1 MSSNHVNLPT
11 VDRLPI
17 VSSPFE
23 NLEQSDQVS
32 RLRHYQIRPGN
43 DNVAVAEDE
52 DFSLIHVKEILD
64 RGQDLT
70 KVSRL
75 APP

>member
-1 MSSNHVNLPT
+1 MNLLT

-32 RLRHYQIRPGN
+32 QLRHYQIRPGEN
-43 DNVAVAEDE
+43 DNVAVAEDDE

-70 KVSRL
+70 KSHV
-75 APP
+75 

>member
-1 MSSNHVNLPT
+1 MNLPT

-32 RLRHYQIRPGN
+32 QLRHYQIRPRGN
-43 DNVAVAEDE
+43 DNVAVAEDDE

>member
-1 MSSNHVNLPT
+1 MNLLPT

-32 RLRHYQIRPGN
+32 RLRHYQIRPEREN
-43 DNVAVAEDE
+43 DNVAVAEDDE

>member
-1 MSSNHVNLPT
+1 MNLLPT

-23 NLEQSDQVS
+23 NLEQSDQVFS
-32 RLRHYQIRPGN
+32 TPALPNKARRTN
-43 DNVAVAEDE
+43 DNVAVAEDDE

>member
-1 MSSNHVNLPT
+1 M
-11 VDRLPI
+11 I
-17 VSSPFE
+17 K
-23 NLEQSDQVS
+23 VS
-32 RLRHYQIRPGN
+32 RLRHYQIRPEREN
-43 DNVAVAEDE
+43 DNVAVAEDDE

>member
-1 MSSNHVNLPT
+1 MNLPT

-32 RLRHYQIRPGN
+32 RHYQIRPGN
-43 DNVAVAEDE
+43 DNVAVAEDDE